1 MLAVETREPIM
12 KISSVYFVLLAAASL
27 SAQAYPGDETYYG
40 EHGARVGAMRAELFA
55 EFKGIESWSH
65 MERIRILQEAE
76 ACIQAATN
84 RDQYRACEDR
94 EAQAREQV
102 KAQVKYRHELLRAK
116 VDGLRQGMAL
126 RP

>member
-1 MLAVETREPIM
+1 MLSVETGEPIM
-12 KISSVYFVLLAAASL
+12 KIAHVCFALLSAASL

-40 EHGARVGAMRAELFA
+40 ERGARMGAVRAEVFA

-76 ACIQAATN
+76 ACIQAAAD

-94 EAQAREQV
+94 EAQAREEV
-102 KAQVKYRHELLRAK
+102 RAEVKYRHGLLRAK
-116 VDGLRQGMAL
+116 VDGLRQGAAL